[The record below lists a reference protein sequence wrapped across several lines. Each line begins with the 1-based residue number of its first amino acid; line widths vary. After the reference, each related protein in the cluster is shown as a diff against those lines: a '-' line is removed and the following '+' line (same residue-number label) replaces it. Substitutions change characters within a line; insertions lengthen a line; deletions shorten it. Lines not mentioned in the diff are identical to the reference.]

1 MMPLLKYILIFLLF
15 CQFSSCTVA
24 QTRLYSSTNK
34 KAIKN
39 YEKALMCFNTINH
52 ASGKG
57 DLKGAEQY
65 LKKAIGK
72 DSSFHEAYSLYSN
85 VALEKGDIENGIY
98 YRKKMMEKNTNV
110 PLVEYYFLA
119 GMQMATGDYR
129 GCLRNA
135 RKYSESPLANKN
147 ALINI
152 NRMIENCVFALK
164 ALENKSDL
172 EPINLGKGVNSA
184 MPEYFPSVTADDSTL
199 LFTRMINDE
208 RAPLGTK
215 QEDIF
220 VSQRVDNEWSDGF
233 SISNNINSSYNEGAP
248 TFSSDGQYI
257 IFVGCETGAKGDYE
271 YGYGRKGYGSCDLFY
286 SQKIGDE
293 WSSPVNLGPPINS
306 RHWETQP
313 SFSSDGK
320 TLYFVRGLTY
330 DRQRRNPDDQDIF
343 YSEITPDGWSKP
355 KRLPKNINTPFR
367 EESVQIHPDGKTLYF
382 SSNGHPGMGGL
393 DIFMSR
399 KQVDGSWSNPI
410 NLGYPLNTYVDENSL
425 LVSSDGELGY
435 FASNR
440 EGGYGSLDI
449 YSFKLDSNVMPLPIT
464 FLKGLTYDEE
474 TNKPIPAHFQ
484 LTALNTGNVI
494 SEINANQGDGSFLI
508 TLPQQND
515 LAFHAE
521 YEGYVLV
528 SKNFTIDLLELTE
541 EGYLLDIPMSKIKP
555 GTFVLENIFFEVNK
569 FELQPA
575 SITELEKVYKM
586 LDLNKDIEVEISG
599 HTDSDGNDQDNMVL
613 SENRAQ
619 AVVDWLVE
627 KGISSSRLSF
637 KGYGE
642 TKPIV
647 DNSSKENKAKN
658 RRTELT
664 IK

>member
-1 MMPLLKYILIFLLF
+1 MIRIVSVLF
-15 CQFSSCTVA
+15 IVLMTFQFCSTA
-24 QTRLYSSTNK
+24 QSTFYTTKSK
-34 KAIKN
+34 KAIKF
-39 YEKALMCFNTINH
+39 YHKALTCFNTIDH
-52 ASGKG
+52 VSGKA
-57 DLKGAEQY
+57 DLTGAEENI
-65 LKKAIGK
+65 KKALSK
-72 DSSFHEAYSLYSN
+72 DSLFGEAYGLASKISI
-85 VALEKGDIENGIY
+85 EKGKIQEAINF
-98 YRKKMMEKNTNV
+98 KNKMISVSPVV
-110 PLVEYYFLA
+110 PLIEYYFLS
-119 GMQMATGDYR
+119 GMQMSIGDYEN
-129 GCLRNA
+129 CLKNA
-135 RKYSESPLANKN
+135 KKYKSSPLADSRYMV
-147 ALINI
+147 NI
-152 NRMIENCVFALK
+152 ERMIKNCVFAIN
-164 ALENKSDL
+164 AIQNPVDFN
-172 EPINLGKGVNSA
+172 PFNLGPGVNTE

-199 LFTRMINDE
+199 LFTRRIIDE
-208 RAPLGTK
+208 RAPYGGK
-215 QEDIF
+215 QEEIF
-220 VSQRVDNEWSDGF
+220 VSKKQSD
-233 SISNNINSSYNEGAP
+233 SWMESSLVSSNINTEFNEGAP
-248 TFSSDGQYI
+248 TFSTDGQYI

-440 EGGYGSLDI
+440 DGGYGSLDI

-528 SKNFTIDLLELTE
+528 SKNFTIDQLELTD